1 MEDGEQPFVA
11 FVLEALARQS
21 TELAQRWANRARL
34 AAADFGELN
43 SSDDA
48 SEISNSAERLVGT
61 LLTAAADHVHR
72 HEPLIEAGAAMG
84 LEAHRRNSSLH
95 LMLKE
100 IDLLG
105 ALVLQAAED
114 VATNYSTGAAAHEG
128 HEGHEGLAAAQRIAD
143 ATSQFRLA
151 AAMGYTQ
158 AIEDE
163 LRNRYRIIRHDLR
176 NPLGTIRTAVALL
189 TDESAPPA
197 MRESRRVRAMVV
209 RNTSSLDQMIS
220 EALGDAAARLRAF
233 NTAGGA
239 SADVPADMLADSS
252 TESDASDLE
261 EGDNITRSHQRP
273 DLESGAF

>member
-11 FVLEALARQS
+11 FVLEALTHQS

-48 SEISNSAERLVGT
+48 SEISNSAERLVGA
-61 LLTAAADHVHR
+61 LLTAAADHVHQ

-95 LMLKE
+95 LILKE

-114 VATNYSTGAAAHEG
+114 VATNYSTGTAA
-128 HEGHEGLAAAQRIAD
+128 HEGLAAAQRIAD

-151 AAMGYTQ
+151 AVMGYTQ

-197 MRESRRVRAMVV
+197 MRESRRVQAMVV
-209 RNTSSLDQMIS
+209 RNTSLLDQMLS
-220 EALGDAAARLRAF
+220 EALSDAAARLRAF
-233 NTAGGA
+233 DTTGGA
-239 SADVPADMLADSS
+239 AADVPADMLADSS

-261 EGDNITRSHQRP
+261 EGDNITRSRQRP